1 MLKFLLSLISDLKTV
16 DTNFKGYDDPY
27 MGSIDSGFIESARA
41 LSLFV
46 DDEEEEEVDDDD
58 DEYIENYFDDEE
70 EEEYQLEKK
79 EENKNV

>member
-16 DTNFKGYDDPY
+16 DTSFEGYDDPY
-27 MGSIDSGFIESARA
+27 MGSVDSGFIESARA

-46 DDEEEEEVDDDD
+46 DDEEEEE
-58 DEYIENYFDDEE
+58 EEE

>member
-16 DTNFKGYDDPY
+16 DTSFKGYDDPY

-46 DDEEEEEVDDDD
+46 DDEEEEVVVD

>member
-16 DTNFKGYDDPY
+16 DTSFKGYDDPY

-46 DDEEEEEVDDDD
+46 DDEEEEEVDYD

-70 EEEYQLEKK
+70 EE
-79 EENKNV
+79 

>member
-16 DTNFKGYDDPY
+16 DTSFKGYDDPY

-46 DDEEEEEVDDDD
+46 DDEEEEVDDDD

>member
-16 DTNFKGYDDPY
+16 DTSFKGYDDPY
-27 MGSIDSGFIESARA
+27 MGSVDSGFIESARA

-46 DDEEEEEVDDDD
+46 DDEEEEVDDDD

>member
-16 DTNFKGYDDPY
+16 DTSFKGYDDPY
-27 MGSIDSGFIESARA
+27 MGSIDSGFIESARV

-46 DDEEEEEVDDDD
+46 DDEEEEVDDDD

>member
-16 DTNFKGYDDPY
+16 DTSFEGYDDPY
-27 MGSIDSGFIESARA
+27 MGSVDSGFIESARA

-46 DDEEEEEVDDDD
+46 DDEEEEE
-58 DEYIENYFDDEE
+58 
-70 EEEYQLEKK
+70 YQLEKK

>member
-16 DTNFKGYDDPY
+16 DTSFKGYDDPY

-46 DDEEEEEVDDDD
+46 DDEEEEE
-58 DEYIENYFDDEE
+58 EEE

>member
-16 DTNFKGYDDPY
+16 DTSFEEYDDPY
-27 MGSIDSGFIESARA
+27 MGSVDSGFIESARA

-46 DDEEEEEVDDDD
+46 DDEEEEE
-58 DEYIENYFDDEE
+58 
-70 EEEYQLEKK
+70 YQLEKK

>member
-16 DTNFKGYDDPY
+16 DTSFKGYDDDPY

-46 DDEEEEEVDDDD
+46 DDEEEEE
-58 DEYIENYFDDEE
+58 
-70 EEEYQLEKK
+70 EEEYQLERK

>member
-16 DTNFKGYDDPY
+16 DTSFKGYDDPY
-27 MGSIDSGFIESARA
+27 MGLIDSGFIESARA

-46 DDEEEEEVDDDD
+46 DDEEEEVHDD

>member
-16 DTNFKGYDDPY
+16 DTSFKGYDDPY

-58 DEYIENYFDDEE
+58 EYIENYFDDEE

>member
-16 DTNFKGYDDPY
+16 DTSFKGYDDPY

-46 DDEEEEEVDDDD
+46 DDEEEEVVVD
-58 DEYIENYFDDEE
+58 DEYIENYFDDE

>member
-16 DTNFKGYDDPY
+16 DTSFEEYDDPY

>member
-16 DTNFKGYDDPY
+16 DTSFKGYDDDPY

-46 DDEEEEEVDDDD
+46 DDEEEEE
-58 DEYIENYFDDEE
+58 

>member
-16 DTNFKGYDDPY
+16 DTSFKGYDDPY

-46 DDEEEEEVDDDD
+46 DDEEEEE
-58 DEYIENYFDDEE
+58 EEE
-70 EEEYQLEKK
+70 EEEYQLERK

>member
-16 DTNFKGYDDPY
+16 DTSLEEYNDPY
-27 MGSIDSGFIESARA
+27 MGSVDSGFIESARA

-46 DDEEEEEVDDDD
+46 DDEEEEVDDDD

>member
-1 MLKFLLSLISDLKTV
+1 MV
-16 DTNFKGYDDPY
+16 V
-27 MGSIDSGFIESARA
+27 DSGFIESARA

-46 DDEEEEEVDDDD
+46 DDEEEEE
-58 DEYIENYFDDEE
+58 EE

>member
-16 DTNFKGYDDPY
+16 DTSFKGYDDPY

-46 DDEEEEEVDDDD
+46 DDEEEEVDDDD

-70 EEEYQLEKK
+70 EEYQLEKK

>member
-1 MLKFLLSLISDLKTV
+1 MLKFLISLISDLKTV
-16 DTNFKGYDDPY
+16 DTSFEGYYDHY

-46 DDEEEEEVDDDD
+46 DDEEEEED
-58 DEYIENYFDDEE
+58 
-70 EEEYQLEKK
+70 QLEKK

>member
-16 DTNFKGYDDPY
+16 DTSFKGYDDPY

-46 DDEEEEEVDDDD
+46 DDEEEEE
-58 DEYIENYFDDEE
+58 
-70 EEEYQLEKK
+70 YQLEKK